1 MDHTSGYSRDRDDFA
16 RSLNSFG
23 MTSPE
28 AMSLHANFFPE
39 KGRNVQVLAFDD
51 GRFAFLETSA
61 RDRLELHNFLLRLD
75 AFFLWRLRLFF
86 YNRFFLWWNQTRG
99 GLFNLRRRRWG
110 GRFRRRRLFKLNQ
123 IAGSRR

>member
-1 MDHTSGYSRDRDDFA
+1 
-16 RSLNSFG
+16 

-28 AMSLHANFFPE
+28 VMSLHANVFPE

-75 AFFLWRLRLFF
+75 AFFLWRLRLLF
-86 YNRFFLWWNQTRG
+86 YNLFFLWWNQTRG
-99 GLFNLRRRRWG
+99 GLFNYSRRRR
-110 GRFRRRRLFKLNQ
+110 GRGSRHRRLFKLIQ
-123 IAGSRR
+123 

>member
-1 MDHTSGYSRDRDDFA
+1 MDHTSGYSCDRDDFA

-28 AMSLHANFFPE
+28 AMSLHANVFPE

-61 RDRLELHNFLLRLD
+61 RGRLALHNFLLRLD
-75 AFFLWRLRLFF
+75 AFFLSRLPLFF
-86 YNRFFLWWNQTRG
+86 YTPFFLLWNQPPRA
-99 GLFNLRRRRWG
+99 LFYCSRRR
-110 GRFRRRRLFKLNQ
+110 
-123 IAGSRR
+123 S

>member
-1 MDHTSGYSRDRDDFA
+1 MCSAPTMSRLSIQPWAAMILRDP
-16 RSLNSFG
+16 SHSFG
-23 MTSPE
+23 MTSPG
-28 AMSLHANFFPE
+28 AMSLHANVFPE

-99 GLFNLRRRRWG
+99 GLFT
-110 GRFRRRRLFKLNQ
+110 
-123 IAGSRR
+123 

>member
-1 MDHTSGYSRDRDDFA
+1 MRPGEAGSYAVRAGRARTFREKRTDHRRRPGLGHSD
-16 RSLNSFG
+16 L
-23 MTSPE
+23 SPE
-28 AMSLHANFFPE
+28 KHSRELMSLHANVFPE

-99 GLFNLRRRRWG
+99 GLFN
-110 GRFRRRRLFKLNQ
+110 
-123 IAGSRR
+123 